1 MAVLGQITVN
11 EISIFEVDA
20 APDTGSGIDAPIGSI
35 AIMTDG
41 SGIYQKISA
50 SNTGWGLVSIA
61 LPIPSD
67 QVSFTTLVAFFGAAN
82 NVKDALDVLG
92 LNKANLYNGN
102 IFTGPQEFQHPN
114 STSASFDIR
123 PGYFSPTP
131 SGLFLRVPRNNGP
144 FILGYLDPS
153 NNVVPILGRAVN
165 ANQVIS
171 GTLADDHL
179 LLSSS
184 RVILGN
190 TSAPRHVQINSN
202 GLGIGFLTN
211 DQASAALVEM
221 RSNNQGFLMPR
232 LSESEIANITSPEQ
246 YLTLFNT
253 TRNSLAHFISGV
265 WTFEQY
271 SYITGTTSN
280 STTTYLNVSH
290 TSISSLPTGTYY
302 IEGVLRYNSAATAT
316 GIGVRLGPAGYN
328 SMLILWEFSANPN
341 GASNQIWFRTQLD
354 PADSFVAPSSTATTN
369 NIALFRGTFRLTSSI
384 SPVLQMRS
392 EVSGSAVTIT
402 DGFFRIKKIG

>member
-20 APDTGSGIDAPIGSI
+20 APDTGPGIDAPIGSI

-50 SNTGWGLVSIA
+50 SNTGWGLVSVS

-92 LNKANLYNGN
+92 LNKANLYGGN

-131 SGLFLRVPRNNGP
+131 SGLFLKVPRNNGP

-153 NNVVPILGRAVN
+153 NNVVPILGRAVS

-171 GTLADDHL
+171 GTLANDHL

-190 TSAPRHVQINSN
+190 TSASRHVQINSN

-232 LSESEIANITSPEQ
+232 LSESEIANITSPAQ

-265 WTFEQY
+265 WTFD
-271 SYITGTTSN
+271 
-280 STTTYLNVSH
+280 YL
-290 TSISSLPTGTYY
+290 G
-302 IEGVLRYNSAATAT
+302 
-316 GIGVRLGPAGYN
+316 
-328 SMLILWEFSANPN
+328 
-341 GASNQIWFRTQLD
+341 
-354 PADSFVAPSSTATTN
+354 
-369 NIALFRGTFRLTSSI
+369 
-384 SPVLQMRS
+384 
-392 EVSGSAVTIT
+392 
-402 DGFFRIKKIG
+402 